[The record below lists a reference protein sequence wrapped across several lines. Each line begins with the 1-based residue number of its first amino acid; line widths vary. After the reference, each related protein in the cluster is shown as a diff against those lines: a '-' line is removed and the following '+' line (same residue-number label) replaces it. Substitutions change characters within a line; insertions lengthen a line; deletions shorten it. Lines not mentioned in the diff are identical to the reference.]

1 MVRPASFTIRSVNC
15 IGRARLKSQPKLER
29 ASSTCPADRVQ
40 GRADDRRYDAHHPQT
55 QSKRPTHTMFEA
67 FKRMH
72 GRYPGLREGAVSAAR
87 MNWNADAAA
96 LEGRAARY
104 PHLANSVLSC

>member
-1 MVRPASFTIRSVNC
+1 MTDDMTHIIR
-15 IGRARLKSQPKLER
+15 KLNR
-29 ASSTCPADRVQ
+29 SGQ
-40 GRADDRRYDAHHPQT
+40 
-55 QSKRPTHTMFEA
+55 THTMFEA

-104 PHLANSVLSC
+104 PHLADSVLSC